1 MSEKNDEV
9 VETDPEILISQ
20 FSKKFSENYT
30 PEEWKKIQSAWDY
43 LISKTSDLK
52 RKCGK
57 PYYLHPLRV
66 ATILAEK
73 NLGADTIIAGFFHNI
88 LDVDNDCLPEIEEK
102 FGKDISVICNGT
114 AKITGLKI
122 NSTSLHQADSIQ
134 IGRAHV

>member
-73 NLGADTIIAGFFHNI
+73 NLGADTIIAGFLMWTMIAFLKLKRN
-88 LDVDNDCLPEIEEK
+88 LEK
-102 FGKDISVICNGT
+102 TF
-114 AKITGLKI
+114 L
-122 NSTSLHQADSIQ
+122 
-134 IGRAHV
+134 

>member
-73 NLGADTIIAGFFHNI
+73 ILVRTQLSQVSSIIFLMWTMIAFLKLKRNL
-88 LDVDNDCLPEIEEK
+88 EK
-102 FGKDISVICNGT
+102 TF
-114 AKITGLKI
+114 L
-122 NSTSLHQADSIQ
+122 
-134 IGRAHV
+134 